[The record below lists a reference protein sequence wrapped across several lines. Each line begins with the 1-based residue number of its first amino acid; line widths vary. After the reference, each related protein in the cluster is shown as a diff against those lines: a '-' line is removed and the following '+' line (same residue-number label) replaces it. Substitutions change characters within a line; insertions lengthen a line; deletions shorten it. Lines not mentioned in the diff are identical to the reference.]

1 LRIGAES
8 NQPKTL
14 SVSPSVM
21 QRNLINKAEPV
32 YPPKAKKAQGQGT
45 IKIKAVMGKD
55 GALSK

>member
-1 LRIGAES
+1 
-8 NQPKTL
+8 
-14 SVSPSVM
+14 M